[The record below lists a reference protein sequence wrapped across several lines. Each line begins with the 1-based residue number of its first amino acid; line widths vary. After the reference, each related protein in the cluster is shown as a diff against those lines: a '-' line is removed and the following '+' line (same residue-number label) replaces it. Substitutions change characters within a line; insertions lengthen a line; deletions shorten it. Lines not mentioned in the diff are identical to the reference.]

1 MLFWPFAA
9 LVLALLIYYFK
20 ALRQFL
26 ADRKHRILLSEAI
39 AGPEGVVILG
49 NALEV
54 PKTSFEWAEKLV
66 RWANEYA
73 AQGHRVMK
81 LWIGGELYVFPL
93 NGEAVKP
100 IVDSNT
106 EITKGRDYDYFL
118 PWLGTGLLI
127 STGAKWKSRRKM
139 LTPTFHFQ
147 MLEGYVEVFDRN
159 SKFLVEILESYAK
172 DKNEFDLFPF
182 IKRCALD
189 IICETAMGSSVNA
202 QINTDSEYVHAVER
216 ISVMGFEYGMRPINW
231 IKPYYYATG
240 KGFEKDRIV
249 NTLTNFT
256 KKVIKERVERRQE
269 SPEMTTKRLAFLD
282 MLLDMQETNQLTYE
296 DIREEVD
303 TFMFEGH
310 DTTSSG
316 IGWTLW
322 CLATHPEIQK
332 KVHDELDDH
341 FGDSDREIT
350 VDDLKEMK
358 YLERCIKEAMR
369 LFPPVPMV
377 ERTLQNDL
385 DMGGVTAPRGAH
397 VVICPLMI
405 HRNSTNYDRTDVYDP
420 DNFLPEKI
428 SQRHP
433 YDYIPF
439 SAGPRNCIGQKFA
452 QYEEKTMVAWI
463 LRKYRVSTK
472 RSLVSNRY
480 GTEVILRPDS
490 GFPMVLERRR

>member
-1 MLFWPFAA
+1 MLLWPLVGLFTA
-9 LVLALLIYYFK
+9 LFFYYYK
-20 ALRQFL
+20 AIRQFL
-26 ADRKHRILLSEAI
+26 CDRRDKICLGDAI
-39 AGPEGVVILG
+39 AGPKGLPILG
-49 NALEV
+49 NTLDV

-66 RWANEYA
+66 QWANECA

-81 LWIGGELYVFPL
+81 IWIGGELFVFPL

-106 EITKGRDYDYFL
+106 EITKGKDYDFFL
-118 PWLGTGLLI
+118 PWLGTGLLL
-127 STGAKWKSRRKM
+127 STGTKWKTRRKM

-147 MLEGYVEVFDRN
+147 MLEGYVEVFNRN
-159 SKFLVEILESYAK
+159 SKILTQIIERYSNDGIEI
-172 DKNEFDLFPF
+172 DIFPY

-189 IICETAMGSSVNA
+189 IICETAMGTTVNA
-202 QINTDSEYVHAVER
+202 QMNSDSEYVRAVEK
-216 ISVMGFEYGMRPINW
+216 ISVLGFNYSMKPINW
-231 IKPYYYATG
+231 FTPYYYASG
-240 KGFEKDRIV
+240 QGFEKDRLVKI
-249 NTLTNFT
+249 LTDFT
-256 KKVIKERVERRQE
+256 KKVIKERVESREQKAQ
-269 SPEMTTKRLAFLD
+269 TTVKRMAFLD

-332 KVHDELDDH
+332 KVHEELDEH
-341 FGDSDREIT
+341 FGDSDREVT
-350 VDDLKEMK
+350 TEDLKKLK

-377 ERTLQNDL
+377 ERTLQHNL
-385 DMGGVTAPRGAH
+385 KMGGVTAPKGSH

-405 HRNSTNYDRTDVYDP
+405 HRNTMNYKKTDTYDP
-420 DNFLPEKI
+420 DNFLSERI
-428 SQRHP
+428 SERHP

-439 SAGPRNCIGQKFA
+439 SAGPRNCIGQRFA
-452 QYEEKTMVAWI
+452 QHEEKTMITWI
-463 LRKYRVSTK
+463 LRKYRISTK
-472 RSLVSNRY
+472 HNLTSNRF
-480 GTEVILRPDS
+480 GTEVILRPDN
-490 GFPMVLERRR
+490 GFPMRLSKRL